1 MQNTSLLVIA
11 AGMGSRF
18 GGLKQIAPIGI
29 KGESIIDYS
38 VYDAIE
44 SGFNKVVFVI
54 RSEFQKEFEENISRK
69 YAGKIQV
76 EFVFQELNSLPN
88 GLLCPKER
96 KLPWGTGHAILSA
109 SNLIKEPFCVI
120 NADDFYGRESFKKII
135 EFFSKDSKNL
145 SMVYFK
151 LGRTL
156 SPFGGVSRAIC
167 KLNNGVLSNLIEK
180 ENIQNI
186 NGIIT
191 SNKIL
196 KLDARTPVS
205 LNMWG
210 FRPFI
215 FDHLEEM
222 FINFYNKNVED
233 LNSEFLIPT
242 VINNLI
248 KTQREKVFALNSNSN
263 WFGITYK
270 EDISFVG
277 SKLQKIVNNGEYPKE
292 LF

>member
-1 MQNTSLLVIA
+1 MNNITLLVIA
-11 AGMGSRF
+11 AGLGSRF
-18 GGLKQIAPIGI
+18 GGLKQIASVGI
-29 KGESIIDYS
+29 NGESIIDYS

-54 RSEFQKEFEENISRK
+54 RREFKKEFEENISRK

-109 SNLIKEPFCVI
+109 SKLIKEPFCVI

-277 SKLQKIVNNGEYPKE
+277 SKLQKIVNNEEYPKE

>member
-1 MQNTSLLVIA
+1 MNNITLLVIA
-11 AGMGSRF
+11 AGLGSRF
-18 GGLKQIAPIGI
+18 GGLKQIASVGI
-29 KGESIIDYS
+29 NGESIIDYS

-54 RSEFQKEFEENISRK
+54 RREFKKEFEENISRK

-109 SNLIKEPFCVI
+109 SKLIKEPFCVI

-277 SKLQKIVNNGEYPKE
+277 SKLKKIVNNEEYPKE

>member
-1 MQNTSLLVIA
+1 MQNITLLVIA
-11 AGMGSRF
+11 AGIGSRF
-18 GGLKQIAPIGI
+18 GGLKQMASVG
-29 KGESIIDYS
+29 KNGESIIDYS
-38 VYDAIE
+38 VYDAIK

-54 RSEFQKEFEENISRK
+54 RSEFQNEFKEHISRK

-76 EFVFQELNSLPN
+76 DFVLQELNALPN
-88 GLLCPKER
+88 GFLCPKGR

-167 KLNNGVLSNLIEK
+167 KLNNGFLMNLIEK
-180 ENIQNI
+180 ENIQNN

-191 SNKIL
+191 SNNTSKI
-196 KLDARTPVS
+196 DARAPVS

-210 FRPFI
+210 LRPFI

-222 FINFYNKNVED
+222 FIKFINKNGED

-242 VINNLI
+242 VVNNLI
-248 KTQREKVFALNSNSN
+248 QTQREKVFALNSNSN

-277 SKLQKIVNNGEYPKE
+277 SEIQKIVDNGGYPKE

>member
-1 MQNTSLLVIA
+1 MNNITLLVIA
-11 AGMGSRF
+11 AGLGSRF
-18 GGLKQIAPIGI
+18 GGLKQIASVGI
-29 KGESIIDYS
+29 NGESIIDYS

-54 RSEFQKEFEENISRK
+54 RSEFKKEFEENISRK

-109 SNLIKEPFCVI
+109 SKLIKEPFCVI

-248 KTQREKVFALNSNSN
+248 KTQSEKVFALNSNSN

-277 SKLQKIVNNGEYPKE
+277 SKLKKIVNNEEYPKE

>member
-1 MQNTSLLVIA
+1 MQNITLLVIA
-11 AGMGSRF
+11 AGIGSRF
-18 GGLKQIAPIGI
+18 GGLKQMASVG
-29 KGESIIDYS
+29 KNGESIIDYS
-38 VYDAIE
+38 VYDAIK

-54 RSEFQKEFEENISRK
+54 RSEFQNEFKEHISRK

-76 EFVFQELNSLPN
+76 DFVLQELNALPN
-88 GLLCPKER
+88 GFLCPKGR

-156 SPFGGVSRAIC
+156 SPFGGVNRAIC
-167 KLNNGVLSNLIEK
+167 KLNNGFLMNLIEK
-180 ENIQNI
+180 ENIQNN

-191 SNKIL
+191 SNNISKI
-196 KLDARTPVS
+196 DARAPVS

-222 FINFYNKNVED
+222 FIKFINKNGED

-248 KTQREKVFALNSNSN
+248 QTQREKVFALNSNSN
-263 WFGITYK
+263 WFGITHK

-277 SKLQKIVNNGEYPKE
+277 SEIQKIVDNGGYPNK

>member
-1 MQNTSLLVIA
+1 MNNITLLVIA
-11 AGMGSRF
+11 AGLGSRF
-18 GGLKQIAPIGI
+18 GGLKQIASVGI
-29 KGESIIDYS
+29 NGESIIDYS

-54 RSEFQKEFEENISRK
+54 RSEFKKEFEENISRK

-109 SNLIKEPFCVI
+109 SKLIKEPFCVI

-145 SMVYFK
+145 SMIYFK

-222 FINFYNKNVED
+222 FINFYNKNGED

-242 VINNLI
+242 VINYLI
-248 KTQREKVFALNSNSN
+248 QTQSEKVFALNSNSN

>member
-1 MQNTSLLVIA
+1 
-11 AGMGSRF
+11 
-18 GGLKQIAPIGI
+18 
-29 KGESIIDYS
+29 ESIIDYS

-109 SNLIKEPFCVI
+109 SKLIKEPFCVI

-277 SKLQKIVNNGEYPKE
+277 SKLQKIVNNEEYPKE

>member
-1 MQNTSLLVIA
+1 MQNITLLVIA
-11 AGMGSRF
+11 AGIGSRF
-18 GGLKQIAPIGI
+18 GGLKQMASVG
-29 KGESIIDYS
+29 KNGESIIDYS
-38 VYDAIE
+38 VYDAIK

-54 RSEFQKEFEENISRK
+54 RREFQNEFKEHISRK

-76 EFVFQELNSLPN
+76 DFVLQELNALPN
-88 GLLCPKER
+88 GFLCPKGR

-167 KLNNGVLSNLIEK
+167 KLNNGFLMNLIEK
-180 ENIQNI
+180 ENIQNN

-191 SNKIL
+191 SNNTSKI
-196 KLDARTPVS
+196 DARAPVS

-222 FINFYNKNVED
+222 FIKFFNKHGED

-248 KTQREKVFALNSNSN
+248 QTQREKVFALNSNSN

-277 SKLQKIVNNGEYPKE
+277 SEIQKIVDNGGYPKE

>member
-1 MQNTSLLVIA
+1 MNNITLLVIA
-11 AGMGSRF
+11 AGLGSRF
-18 GGLKQIAPIGI
+18 GGLKQIASVGI
-29 KGESIIDYS
+29 NGESIIDYS

-54 RSEFQKEFEENISRK
+54 RSEFKKEFEENISRK

-109 SNLIKEPFCVI
+109 SKLIKEPFCVI

-248 KTQREKVFALNSNSN
+248 QTQREKVFALNSNSN

-277 SKLQKIVNNGEYPKE
+277 SEIQKIVDNGGYPKE

>member
-1 MQNTSLLVIA
+1 MQNISLLVIA
-11 AGMGSRF
+11 AGIGSRF
-18 GGLKQIAPIGI
+18 GGLKQIASIGLN
-29 KGESIIDYS
+29 GESIIDYS

-54 RSEFQKEFEENISRK
+54 RREFQKEFKENISRK
-69 YAGKIQV
+69 YVGKIQV
-76 EFVFQELNSLPN
+76 EFVFQELETLPN
-88 GLLCPKER
+88 GFSCPKER

-156 SPFGGVSRAIC
+156 SPFGEVNRAIC
-167 KLNNGVLSNLIEK
+167 KLNNGFLRNLTEK
-180 ENIQNI
+180 ENIQNN

-196 KLDARTPVS
+196 KLDARAPVS

-215 FDHLEEM
+215 FDHLKEM
-222 FINFYNKNVED
+222 FINFINKNGED
-233 LNSEFLIPT
+233 LNSEFLITT

-248 KTQREKVFALNSNSN
+248 QTQSEKVFALNSNSN
-263 WFGITYK
+263 WFGITHK
-270 EDISFVG
+270 EDIPFVG
-277 SKLQKIVNNGEYPKE
+277 SEIQKIVDNGEYPKV

>member
-1 MQNTSLLVIA
+1 MNNITLLVIA
-11 AGMGSRF
+11 AGLGSRF
-18 GGLKQIAPIGI
+18 GGLKQIASVGI
-29 KGESIIDYS
+29 NGESIIDYS
-38 VYDAIE
+38 VYDAIK

-54 RSEFQKEFEENISRK
+54 RSEFKKEFEENISRK

-109 SNLIKEPFCVI
+109 SKLIKEPFCVI

-248 KTQREKVFALNSNSN
+248 QTQREKVFALNSNSN

-277 SKLQKIVNNGEYPKE
+277 SEIQKIVDNGGYPKE

>member
-1 MQNTSLLVIA
+1 MNNITLLVIA
-11 AGMGSRF
+11 AGLGSRF
-18 GGLKQIAPIGI
+18 GGLKQIASVGI
-29 KGESIIDYS
+29 NGESIIDYS

-54 RSEFQKEFEENISRK
+54 RSEFKKEFEENISRK

-109 SNLIKEPFCVI
+109 SKLIKEPFCVI

-277 SKLQKIVNNGEYPKE
+277 SKLQKIVNNGEYPKV